1 MRSQSFRRVMEEFMS
16 YDETKLRKEGKLGVY
31 KPTQGKQNV

>member
-16 YDETKLRKEGKLGVY
+16 YDETDLKKEGKLGVY
-31 KPTQGKQNV
+31 KPPQGKQIV